1 MYRNHMQKTHFQIVR
16 FTRDPVTVILC
27 RDNCLLPTDED
38 ELVSDPKNIL
48 HGFCGNRISRTST
61 GIEIR
66 LIVTALQPSKYYNS
80 DGIHSG
86 KVFVTNVQQGSRRS
100 ITIKFHLVIDP

>member
-1 MYRNHMQKTHFQIVR
+1 M
-16 FTRDPVTVILC
+16 
-27 RDNCLLPTDED
+27 PTDED

-48 HGFCGNRISRTST
+48 HCFCGNRISSTST

-66 LIVTALQPSKYYNS
+66 LIFTALQPSKYFNS

-86 KVFVTNVQQGSRRS
+86 KVFVTNVQQGKQKKYCNQVSPS
-100 ITIKFHLVIDP
+100 H